1 VIVKLVDERDE
12 APGLITSV
20 HVHLRDTIDDDGVE
34 VVAQGDVVGGAQRAL
49 AEVVEVEESHARL
62 TAWHTQL
69 ATHQH
74 RHHAAVGE
82 VKARHRDRIRAI
94 L

>member
-1 VIVKLVDERDE
+1 VIVKLVDERDK
-12 APGLITSV
+12 APGLITGV
-20 HVHLRDTIDDDGVE
+20 HIHLRDAVNDDGVK
-34 VVAQGDVVGGAQRAL
+34 VVAQGDVIGGAQRAL
-49 AEVVEVEESHARL
+49 AEVVEMEESHARL
-62 TAWHTQL
+62 TTRHTQL

-82 VKARHRDRIRAI
+82 VKARHRNRIRAI